1 MMWRSSAPTSQNTA
15 CCGTFSRVSS
25 NTTTPLPPYPPVLSR
40 ASAGAANIQD
50 KPITAIPN
58 HIDTGEI
65 FRKVGAP
72 VDFSVDESKLNLCSV
87 GRICHQKA
95 YDLLMTYLAEVKKN
109 RTDFHFYLIG
119 DGPDRARSG
128 KTDRRTGSV
137 RPCDTARQP
146 AQPFSLYGQNGRL
159 RAHLPL

>member
-1 MMWRSSAPTSQNTA
+1 MWIHNDVEIKRANEPKY
-15 CCGTFSRVSS
+15 RVLWHFFKGKLKYYDAFAAVS
-25 NTTTPLPPYPPVLSR
+25 PGIIEGFR
-40 ASAGAANIQD
+40 RAANIQD

-95 YDLLMTYLAEVKKN
+95 YDLLMTYLAEVKKSPHG
-109 RTDFHFYLIG
+109 FSFL
-119 DGPDRARSG
+119 S
-128 KTDRRTGSV
+128 DRRRS
-137 RPCDTARQP
+137 
-146 AQPFSLYGQNGRL
+146 
-159 RAHLPL
+159 